1 MTDFVS
7 EQKSIPCGEERIY
20 NTLSDLSNLEKFR
33 DRIPADKIKSF
44 TCDADSCTVS
54 VDPVGEVTFNVIE
67 REPFKTIKF
76 ITSKSPM
83 PLTLWIQMKQVE
95 ENDTRIKLTARADL
109 NPFLKPMLQKPLQDA
124 VDKLADMLTKIQY

>member
-83 PLTLWIQMKQVE
+83 PLTLWIQMK
-95 ENDTRIKLTARADL
+95 
-109 NPFLKPMLQKPLQDA
+109 PMLQKPLQDA